1 LSSKEEVINYLFEFI
16 NRIEMQ
22 YNDKLKIVKSNN
34 GTEFINNKFISFYKE
49 KEIIHQTSYTYTTQ
63 QNDAVEKK
71 IDIYLK

>member
-71 IDIYLK
+71 